1 MYDKRNY
8 MTNKF
13 TVIKV
18 INVTPLLKMSSSKL
32 SVRVNKDNMDTSYLS
47 VSLTRKDIHK
57 LRKVDEK
64 EDVHE

>member
-1 MYDKRNY
+1 

-18 INVTPLLKMSSSKL
+18 INVTPHLKMSSSKL

>member
-1 MYDKRNY
+1 

>member
-1 MYDKRNY
+1 

-18 INVTPLLKMSSSKL
+18 INVTPLLKMSPSKL

>member
-1 MYDKRNY
+1 
-8 MTNKF
+8 
-13 TVIKV
+13 
-18 INVTPLLKMSSSKL
+18 
-32 SVRVNKDNMDTSYLS
+32 MDTSYLS